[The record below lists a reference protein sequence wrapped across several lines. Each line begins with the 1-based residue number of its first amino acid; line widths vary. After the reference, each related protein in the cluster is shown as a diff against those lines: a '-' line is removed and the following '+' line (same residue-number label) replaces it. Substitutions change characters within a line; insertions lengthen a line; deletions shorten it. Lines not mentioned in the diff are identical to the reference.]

1 MSAQSHGT
9 FGDSTLRRV
18 VEYEGP
24 ILSPFEIFGDCTQA
38 HLDQN
43 RAWLVPRFQDATSG
57 ILIITIQS
65 FLIRRNGLTVLVDAC
80 GGNDKERARPHFHRR
95 SWPWLETLRSAGVAP
110 ENIDVILCTNARA
123 HARAAAAVKVRAC
136 ALLVVAATGVHQDGK
151 AIPPDQE
158 ALDVMIR
165 IPLVAS

>member
-1 MSAQSHGT
+1 MSAQSNWT
-9 FGDSTLRRV
+9 FGDSTLRRI

-65 FLIRRNGLTVLVDAC
+65 FLIRRDGLTVLVDAC

-95 SWPWLETLRSAGVAP
+95 SWPWLETLRYAGVAP
-110 ENIDVILCTNARA
+110 KDIDVVLSAICP
-123 HARAAAAVKVRAC
+123 AVWP
-136 ALLVVAATGVHQDGK
+136 TGVSNFAQ
-151 AIPPDQE
+151 
-158 ALDVMIR
+158 
-165 IPLVAS
+165 IPLGRCAYNSSSPKPEGRPNENPPHVQA

>member
-1 MSAQSHGT
+1 MSAPSHWT
-9 FGDSTLRRV
+9 FGESTLRRI

-80 GGNDKERARPHFHRR
+80 GGNDEERARPH
-95 SWPWLETLRSAGVAP
+95 LT
-110 ENIDVILCTNARA
+110 
-123 HARAAAAVKVRAC
+123 
-136 ALLVVAATGVHQDGK
+136 VAAGRGSKLCDPRVSRLRTSTWSCARTCMSIMWAGTRG
-151 AIPPDQE
+151 
-158 ALDVMIR
+158 
-165 IPLVAS
+165 

>member
-1 MSAQSHGT
+1 MSAPSHWT
-9 FGDSTLRRV
+9 FGESTLRRI

-57 ILIITIQS
+57 ILVITIQS

-95 SWPWLETLRSAGVAP
+95 SWSVARNFAVRGCCARGHRRSLVHAPACRPCGLEHA
-110 ENIDVILCTNARA
+110 ARKRPLGA
-123 HARAAAAVKVRAC
+123 DLSQCAV
-136 ALLVVAATGVHQDGK
+136 
-151 AIPPDQE
+151 P
-158 ALDVMIR
+158 
-165 IPLVAS
+165 

>member
-1 MSAQSHGT
+1 MSAPSHWT
-9 FGDSTLRRV
+9 FGESTLRRI

-95 SWPWLETLRSAGVAP
+95 SWPWLETLRYAGVAP
-110 ENIDVILCTNARA
+110 KDIDVVLSAICP
-123 HARAAAAVKVRAC
+123 AVWP
-136 ALLVVAATGVHQDGK
+136 TGVSNFAQ
-151 AIPPDQE
+151 
-158 ALDVMIR
+158 
-165 IPLVAS
+165 IPLGRCAYNSSSPKPEGRPNENPPHVQA

>member
-1 MSAQSHGT
+1 MSAPSHWT
-9 FGDSTLRRV
+9 FGESTLRRI

-65 FLIRRNGLTVLVDAC
+65 FLIRRDGLTVLVDAC

-95 SWPWLETLRSAGVAP
+95 SWPWLETLRYAGVAP
-110 ENIDVILCTNARA
+110 KDIDVVLSAICP
-123 HARAAAAVKVRAC
+123 AVWP
-136 ALLVVAATGVHQDGK
+136 TGVSKFAQ
-151 AIPPDQE
+151 
-158 ALDVMIR
+158 
-165 IPLVAS
+165 IPLGRCAYNSSSPKPEGRPNENPPHVQA

>member
-1 MSAQSHGT
+1 MSAQSHWT
-9 FGDSTLRRV
+9 FGDSTLRRI

-24 ILSPFEIFGDCTQA
+24 ILSPFEIFSDCTQA

-65 FLIRRNGLTVLVDAC
+65 FLIRRDGLTVLVDAC

-95 SWPWLETLRSAGVAP
+95 SWPWLETLRY
-110 ENIDVILCTNARA
+110 
-123 HARAAAAVKVRAC
+123 AVGR
-136 ALLVVAATGVHQDGK
+136 H
-151 AIPPDQE
+151 
-158 ALDVMIR
+158 
-165 IPLVAS
+165 VASSRRSGLPALPRRSLLPPGDPSCAESAFVLSEIHFAWRGC